1 MKKISLKF
9 CNHTC
14 VYRPHF
20 RHLIINYKIAKQFI
34 KNQVQYDNK

>member
-9 CNHTC
+9 RNHTC

-20 RHLIINYKIAKQFI
+20 RLLIINYKIAKQFI